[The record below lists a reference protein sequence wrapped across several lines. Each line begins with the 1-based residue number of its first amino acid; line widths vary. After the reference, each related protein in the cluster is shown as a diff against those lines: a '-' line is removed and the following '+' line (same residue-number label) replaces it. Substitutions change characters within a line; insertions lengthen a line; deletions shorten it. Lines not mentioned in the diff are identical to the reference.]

1 MHDQT
6 CADPDEMYYHEIADR
21 VRECKTSDKEVK
33 YMCDYRKKWYDEG
46 EARGTDAAK
55 RDIAASLK
63 AQNIDFGVISRSTGL
78 SIEEIEQL
86 PTEAA

>member
-1 MHDQT
+1 
-6 CADPDEMYYHEIADR
+6 
-21 VRECKTSDKEVK
+21 
-33 YMCDYRKKWYDEG
+33 MCDYRKKWYEEGVADGKAEG
-46 EARGTDAAK
+46 EVAR
-55 RDIAASLK
+55 RSIAASLK